1 MTTSIAASI
10 IERFEAP
17 FREIQMKK
25 TSFAAVFASLL
36 IATQSFAANYWV
48 VTKDG
53 SRYEAKSKWTI
64 VNGKAMVTLVNGNV
78 LSLDPNGIDVAK
90 SEEVTRLG
98 GGTLFA
104 VEQRPATA
112 TSKASTLGSSIR
124 LRKLPSEQPAATPV
138 ASPADTPV
146 PSPPGTGL
154 GIDVVSKFERAF
166 ENVGIFEHK
175 LQPTG
180 VRSLRADLTAD
191 TEDKVFNTL
200 TASAFLMVHNAGIA
214 GVQIDSVDLFL
225 KTTTGAAAGRFHITR
240 EDAQALESKAITPQ
254 QYFVGKVLF

>member
-1 MTTSIAASI
+1 
-10 IERFEAP
+10 
-17 FREIQMKK
+17 MKK
-25 TSFAAVFASLL
+25 TSCIAVFAFLL
-36 IATQSFAANYWV
+36 IATQSFAASYWV

-53 SRYEAKSKWTI
+53 SRYEAKSKWTV

-78 LSLDPNGIDVAK
+78 LSLDPNVIDAAK
-90 SEEVTRLG
+90 SEEMTRLG
-98 GGTLFA
+98 GGNLIA
-104 VEQRPATA
+104 VEQLPTTA
-112 TSKASTLGSSIR
+112 TSKASTLGSSIH
-124 LRKLPSEQPAATPV
+124 LRKLPTAQAASAVPVATPSD
-138 ASPADTPV
+138 APV
-146 PSPPGTGL
+146 PSAPGTGL

-225 KTTTGAAAGRFHITR
+225 KTTTGGAAGRFHITR

>member
-1 MTTSIAASI
+1 
-10 IERFEAP
+10 
-17 FREIQMKK
+17 MKK
-25 TSFAAVFASLL
+25 THFAAALAMLFIASQ
-36 IATQSFAANYWV
+36 IFAASYWV

-78 LSLDPNGIDVAK
+78 LSLDPNVIDAAK

-98 GGTLFA
+98 GGNLIA
-104 VEQRPATA
+104 VEQLPTTA

-124 LRKLPSEQPAATPV
+124 LRKLPSSQTAAAPPV
-138 ASPADTPV
+138 ASPSDTAV
-146 PSPPGTGL
+146 PSTPGTGL
-154 GIDVVSKFERAF
+154 SADVISKFERAF

-175 LQPTG
+175 LQATG

-225 KTTTGAAAGRFHITR
+225 KTTTGGAAGRFHLTR
-240 EDAQALESKAITPQ
+240 EDAQALESKTITPQ

>member
-1 MTTSIAASI
+1 
-10 IERFEAP
+10 
-17 FREIQMKK
+17 MKK
-25 TSFAAVFASLL
+25 TSCVAAFVLIL
-36 IATQSFAANYWV
+36 IAAPALAASYWV

-53 SRYEAKSKWTI
+53 ARYEAKSKWTI

-78 LSLDPNGIDVAK
+78 LSLDPNVIDVAK
-90 SEEVTRLG
+90 SDEMTRLG
-98 GGTLFA
+98 GGNLIA
-104 VEQRPATA
+104 VEQLPTTA

-124 LRKLPSEQPAATPV
+124 LRKLPTPQQAATPV
-138 ASPADTPV
+138 TSTTDTPV

-154 GIDVVSKFERAF
+154 GIDVIGRFERAF

-200 TASAFLMVHNAGIA
+200 TASAFLMVHNAGIP

-225 KTTTGAAAGRFHITR
+225 KTTTGGAAGRFHLTR